1 MHYSQKLQIAIGGK
15 WAISWHSAPYVLPFL
30 LIIIPI
36 AEGAFFTWWAFWR
49 WTLVSFISLIPVVI
63 IFFFADITIFKNR
76 EKNPVP
82 DHFVFILG
90 FILGF
95 VRGGSV
101 GILSYYFN
109 ALEMDLLTAPGTI
122 LMRALN
128 AGLLGMVAI
137 PLASLVGSSIEIYR
151 ADRNAL
157 IAERL
162 LAESQKSESA
172 AVIKSLRSSMTRRV
186 DENLLEVIKNSQ
198 EYLDDKGRSLEANW
212 ELMAVR
218 LRKAALETIR
228 PFSHRMHRRGEEKTY
243 KVQPLELLRYVANTP
258 RIEIPWVLMFYLIS
272 NFKFIYSNS
281 IWYLA
286 TANLFSRLVLIAVG
300 LSLIRNLKYH
310 GKLRGISPYL
320 ISLLIFGIIFTL
332 LTQFLDKF
340 FKLGVNFLYSHYADS
355 AWLLLLVVLIGF
367 ASSFLY
373 GQIAESEFLEKQ
385 ISKEKLEMLILKREE
400 ERLSR
405 ELAKYLHGTIQ
416 SRLMASAMALE
427 RAGRKGDK
435 KALERELEEAYKSLR
450 VPSAQYFSAP
460 EETFK
465 DEVTKVVSKWNDL
478 MKVKVTISST
488 VPEIPGHKAQEI
500 GNVINEGLS
509 NSFRH
514 GNASKVNISVT
525 HKSNQIFVVVKD
537 DGDGIDGGKPGLGTD
552 WFRAIAGNAWSL
564 ISNED
569 GPGTTLELKI
579 NL

>member
-1 MHYSQKLQIAIGGK
+1 MPYSQKLGIAIGGK
-15 WAISWHSAPYVLPFL
+15 WAISWHATPYVLPFL
-30 LIIIPI
+30 LVIIPI
-36 AEGAFFTWWAFWR
+36 SEGAMFTWWAFWR
-49 WTLVSFISLIPVVI
+49 WTLVSFISLIPVLI
-63 IFFFADITIFKNR
+63 IFLFADITIFKNR
-76 EKNPVP
+76 EKKPVP
-82 DHFVFILG
+82 NYYVFILG

-95 VRGGSV
+95 VRGGSA
-101 GILSYYFN
+101 GMLAYYFN
-109 ALEMDLLTAPGTI
+109 ALEMLTMTAPGTI
-122 LMRALN
+122 LIRALN
-128 AGLLGMVAI
+128 AGLIGMVAI
-137 PLASLVGSSIEIYR
+137 PLVSLIGSSIEIYR

-186 DENLLEVIKNSQ
+186 DNNLLEVIKNSQ

-228 PFSHRMHRRGEEKTY
+228 PFSHQMHRRGEERTY
-243 KVQPLELLRYVANTP
+243 KVRPFELLRYVAHTP
-258 RIEIPWVLMFYLIS
+258 RIEIVWVLIIYSLS
-272 NFKFIYSNS
+272 DFKFIYSNS

-286 TANLFSRLVLIAVG
+286 TANFFSRLAFIALVLGI
-300 LSLIRNLKYH
+300 IRRLKYQ
-310 GKLRGISPYL
+310 GKLRRMSPYL

-332 LTQFLDKF
+332 FAQFLDKF
-340 FKLGVNFLYSHYADS
+340 FKLSVDSNYSYYADS
-355 AWLLLLVVLIGF
+355 AWLLILVVLIGF

-373 GQIAESEFLEKQ
+373 GQSAESEFLEKQ
-385 ISKEKLEMLILKREE
+385 VSKEKLEMLILKREE

-465 DEVTKVVSKWNDL
+465 DELTKVVSKWNDL
-478 MKVKVTISST
+478 MKIKVTISST
-488 VPEIPGHKAQEI
+488 VPEIPSHKAQEI

-514 GNASKVNISVT
+514 GNASKVNVSVT
-525 HKSNQIFVVVKD
+525 HKTNRIFVIVKD
-537 DGDGIDGGKPGLGTD
+537 DGDGIDGRKPGLGTD
-552 WFRAIAGNAWSL
+552 WFRAIAGNDWSL
-564 ISNED
+564 TSNED

-579 NL
+579 NV

>member
-1 MHYSQKLQIAIGGK
+1 MPYSQKLQIAIGGK
-15 WAISWHSAPYVLPFL
+15 WAISWHSAYYVLPFL

-36 AEGAFFTWWAFWR
+36 AEGAIFTWWAFWR
-49 WTLVSFISLIPVVI
+49 WMLVSFVSLIPVLI
-63 IFFFADITIFKNR
+63 IFFFADITVFKNR
-76 EKNPVP
+76 EKKPVP
-82 DHFVFILG
+82 NYYVFILG

-95 VRGGSV
+95 VRGGSA
-101 GILSYYFN
+101 GLLSYYFN
-109 ALEMDLLTAPGTI
+109 ALEMDLMNAPGTI

-128 AGLLGMVAI
+128 AGLVGMAAI
-137 PLASLVGSSIEIYR
+137 PLISLVGSSIEIYR

-228 PFSHRMHRRGEEKTY
+228 PFSHHMHRRGEEKTY
-243 KVQPLELLRYVANTP
+243 KVKPFELLRYVASTP
-258 RIEIPWVLMFYLIS
+258 RIEISWVLMFYAIS
-272 NFKFIYSNS
+272 EFRFIYANS
-281 IWYLA
+281 IWYQA
-286 TANLFSRLVLIAVG
+286 TANLFSRLLIIAVG
-300 LSLIRNLKYH
+300 LSIIRKVKYQ
-310 GKLRGISPYL
+310 GKLRGISSYL
-320 ISLLIFGIIFTL
+320 ISLLIFGAIFVS
-332 LTQFLDKF
+332 LTRILDEF
-340 FKLGVNFLYSHYADS
+340 FELRIDSSYSRFADTV
-355 AWLLLLVVLIGF
+355 WLLILVVLIGF

-373 GQIAESEFLEKQ
+373 GQSAESEFLEKQ
-385 ISKEKLEMLILKREE
+385 VSKEKLEMLILRREE

-450 VPSAQYFSAP
+450 VPSAEYFSAP

-465 DEVTKVVSKWNDL
+465 DEITKVVSKWNDL
-478 MKVKVTISST
+478 MKVKVKFST
-488 VPEIPGHKAQEI
+488 SIPEIPSHKAQEI

-514 GNASKVNISVT
+514 GNASKVDISVT
-525 HKSNQIFVVVKD
+525 HKSDRIFVVVKD
-537 DGDGIDGGKPGLGTD
+537 NGDGIDGGKPGLGTD
-552 WFRAIAGNAWSL
+552 WFRAIAGSAWSL
-564 ISNED
+564 NSNED
-569 GPGTTLELKI
+569 GPGATLELKI
-579 NL
+579 SV

>member
-1 MHYSQKLQIAIGGK
+1 MTYSQKLGIAVGGK
-15 WAISWHSAPYVLPFL
+15 WAISWHAAPYLLTFL
-30 LIIIPI
+30 LLIIPI
-36 AEGAFFTWWAFWR
+36 AEGAIFTWWAFWR
-49 WTLVSFISLIPVVI
+49 WTLVSFISLVPVVI
-63 IFFFADITIFKNR
+63 IFFFADITVFKNR
-76 EKNPVP
+76 EKKPVP
-82 DHFVFILG
+82 GYYVFILG

-95 VRGGSV
+95 VRGGTA
-101 GILSYYFN
+101 GLLAYYFN
-109 ALEMDLLTAPGTI
+109 ALEMDLFNAPGTI
-122 LMRALN
+122 LLRALN
-128 AGLLGMVAI
+128 AGFIGMVAV
-137 PLASLVGSSIEIYR
+137 PLVSLLGSSIEIYR

-162 LAESQKSESA
+162 LAQSQKNESA

-186 DENLLEVIKNSQ
+186 DDNLLEVIKNSQ
-198 EYLDDKGRSLEANW
+198 DYLDEKGRSLEENW

-228 PFSHRMHRRGEEKTY
+228 PFSHHMHRRGEERTY
-243 KVQPLELLRYVANTP
+243 KVQPLELLRYVAHTP
-258 RIEIPWVLMFYLIS
+258 RIEIPWVLMLYAIS
-272 NFKFIYSNS
+272 DFKFLYSNS

-286 TANLFSRLVLIAVG
+286 TGNFVSRLLFIGAG
-300 LSLIRNLKYH
+300 LFIIRKLKYQ
-310 GKLRGISPYL
+310 GKLRGFFSYL
-320 ISLLIFGIIFTL
+320 MSLLIFGTFFASFTRIS
-332 LTQFLDKF
+332 DDF
-340 FKLGVNFLYSHYADS
+340 FKLRGVSSFAYYADTV
-355 AWLLLLVVLIGF
+355 WLLLIVVLIGF

-373 GQIAESEFLEKQ
+373 GQSAESEFLEKQ

-450 VPSAQYFSAP
+450 VPSAEYFSAP

-465 DEVTKVVSKWNDL
+465 DEITKVVSKWNDL

-488 VPEIPGHKAQEI
+488 VPKIPGHKAQEI

-514 GNASKVNISVT
+514 GNASKVDVSVT
-525 HKSNQIFVVVKD
+525 HKSDQLSVILKD
-537 DGDGIDGGKPGLGTD
+537 DGDGFKGGTEGLGSE
-552 WFRAIAGNAWSL
+552 WFKALAGNAWSL
-564 ISNED
+564 ASNKD
-569 GPGTTLELKI
+569 GPGATLELKI
-579 NL
+579 NV

>member
-1 MHYSQKLQIAIGGK
+1 MPYSQKLQIAIGGK
-15 WAISWHSAPYVLPFL
+15 WAISWHSASYVLPFL
-30 LIIIPI
+30 LLIIPI
-36 AEGAFFTWWAFWR
+36 AEGAIFTWWAFWR
-49 WTLVSFISLIPVVI
+49 WMLVSFVSLIPVLI

-76 EKNPVP
+76 EKKPVP
-82 DHFVFILG
+82 NHYVFILG

-95 VRGGSV
+95 VRGGSA
-101 GILSYYFN
+101 GLLSYYFN
-109 ALEMDLLTAPGTI
+109 ALEMDVMNAPGTI

-137 PLASLVGSSIEIYR
+137 PLISLIGSSIEIYR

-162 LAESQKSESA
+162 LAESQRSESA

-228 PFSHRMHRRGEEKTY
+228 PFSHHMHRRGEERTY
-243 KVQPLELLRYVANTP
+243 KVKPFELLRYMASTV
-258 RIEIPWVLMFYLIS
+258 RIEISWVLMFYAIS
-272 NFKFIYSNS
+272 EFRFIYASS
-281 IWYLA
+281 IWYQA
-286 TANLFSRLVLIAVG
+286 TANLFSRLVIIAVG
-300 LSLIRNLKYH
+300 LSIIRKVKYQ
-310 GKLRGISPYL
+310 GKLRGISSYL
-320 ISLLIFGIIFTL
+320 ISLFIFGAIFVS
-332 LTQFLDKF
+332 LTNILDEF
-340 FKLGVNFLYSHYADS
+340 FELRGVSNYSRYADTV
-355 AWLLLLVVLIGF
+355 WLLILVILIGF

-373 GQIAESEFLEKQ
+373 GQSAESEFLEKQ
-385 ISKEKLEMLILKREE
+385 VSKEKLEMLILKREE

-450 VPSAQYFSAP
+450 VPSAEYFSAP

-465 DEVTKVVSKWNDL
+465 DEITKVVSKWNDL
-478 MKVKVTISST
+478 MKVKVKISSSI
-488 VPEIPGHKAQEI
+488 PEIPNHKAQEI

-514 GNASKVNISVT
+514 GNASKVDVSVT
-525 HKSNQIFVVVKD
+525 HKSDWIFVVVKD

-552 WFRAIAGNAWSL
+552 WFRAIAGSAWSL
-564 ISNED
+564 TSNED

-579 NL
+579 NV

>member
-1 MHYSQKLQIAIGGK
+1 MPYSQKLQMAIGGK
-15 WAISWHSAPYVLPFL
+15 WAISWKAAAYALPFL
-30 LIIIPI
+30 LVIIPI
-36 AEGAFFTWWAFWR
+36 AEGAVFTWWAFWR
-49 WTLVSFISLIPVVI
+49 WTLVSFFSLIPVVI
-63 IFFFADITIFKNR
+63 IFFIADVTFFKDR
-76 EKNPVP
+76 EKKPVP
-82 DHFVFILG
+82 DTYVFILG

-95 VRGGSV
+95 TRGGTAGLV
-101 GILSYYFN
+101 AYYFN
-109 ALEMDLLTAPGTI
+109 ALEMDAYNAPGTI
-122 LMRALN
+122 LIRALN
-128 AGLLGMVAI
+128 AGVIGMVAV
-137 PLASLVGSSIEIYR
+137 PLMSLIGSSIEIYQ

-186 DENLLEVIKNSQ
+186 DENLLEVVKNSQ
-198 EYLDDKGRSLEANW
+198 QYLDEKGRSLEANW

-228 PFSHRMHRRGEEKTY
+228 PFSHHMHRRGEERTY
-243 KVQPLELLRYVANTP
+243 KVQPFELIKYMSSTV
-258 RIEIPWVLMFYLIS
+258 RIEIPWVLMFYIIS

-281 IWYLA
+281 PWHLA
-286 TANLFSRLVLIAVG
+286 TANLISRLALIALG
-300 LSLIRNLKYH
+300 LGVIRKLKYT
-310 GKLRGISPYL
+310 GRLRGLASYFV
-320 ISLLIFGIIFTL
+320 SLLIFGAIFIMAGH
-332 LTQFLDKF
+332 F
-340 FKLGVNFLYSHYADS
+340 FDDTFQLNHNSEYAHFVDT
-355 AWLLLLVVLIGF
+355 AWLLIIVVLVGF
-367 ASSFLY
+367 VSSFFY
-373 GQIAESEFLEKQ
+373 GQSAESEFLEKQ

-450 VPSAQYFSAP
+450 VPSADYFSAP

-465 DEVTKVVSKWNDL
+465 DEVNKVVSKWNDL
-478 MKVKVTISST
+478 MKVKVKIGAN
-488 VPEIPGHKAQEI
+488 IPNIPSHKGQEI

-514 GNASKVNISVT
+514 GNATKVEVSVT
-525 HKSNQIFVVVKD
+525 SKLGQIHVVVKD
-537 DGDGIDGGKPGLGTD
+537 DGSGIDGGKPGLGTD
-552 WFRAIAGNAWSL
+552 WFKAIAGNAWSL
-564 ISNED
+564 TSNQD

-579 NL
+579 NV

>member
-1 MHYSQKLQIAIGGK
+1 MAYSQKLGIAIGGK
-15 WAISWHSAPYVLPFL
+15 WAISWHAATYFLPFL

-36 AEGAFFTWWAFWR
+36 AEGALFTWWAFWR
-49 WTLVSFISLIPVVI
+49 WTLVSLISLIPVVI
-63 IFFFADITIFKNR
+63 ILFFADITIFKNR
-76 EKNPVP
+76 EKKPVP
-82 DHFVFILG
+82 NYYVFILG

-95 VRGGSV
+95 ARGGTA
-101 GILSYYFN
+101 GILAYYFN
-109 ALEMDLLTAPGTI
+109 ALEMDLFNAPGTI
-122 LMRALN
+122 LLRTLN
-128 AGLLGMVAI
+128 AGLLGMVAV
-137 PLASLVGSSIEIYR
+137 PLVSLLESSIEIYR

-157 IAERL
+157 ITERL

-198 EYLDDKGRSLEANW
+198 DYLDDKGRSLEANW
-212 ELMAVR
+212 ELMAIR

-228 PFSHRMHRRGEEKTY
+228 PFSHQMHRRGEERTY
-243 KVQPLELLRYVANTP
+243 KVRPLELLRYVANTP
-258 RIEIPWVLMFYLIS
+258 RIEIPWVLIFYAIS
-272 NFKFIYSNS
+272 EFIFIYSNS

-286 TANLFSRLVLIAVG
+286 TANFVTRIVLIAAG
-300 LSLIRNLKYH
+300 LFIIRKLKYQD
-310 GKLRGISPYL
+310 KLRGFFPYL
-320 ISLLIFGIIFTL
+320 ISLLIFGSIFAS
-332 LTQFLDKF
+332 LTRISDDL
-340 FKLGVNFLYSHYADS
+340 FKLKSVSNFSHFTS
-355 AWLLLLVVLIGF
+355 TVWLLLLVVLIGF

-373 GQIAESEFLEKQ
+373 GQSAESEFLEKQ

-435 KALERELEEAYKSLR
+435 EALERELEEAYESLR

-465 DEVTKVVSKWNDL
+465 DEITKVVSKWNDL

-488 VPEIPGHKAQEI
+488 VPEISGHKAQEI
-500 GNVINEGLS
+500 GNIINEGLS

-514 GNASKVNISVT
+514 GNASKVDVSVT
-525 HKSNQIFVVVKD
+525 HQSDQISVIVKD
-537 DGDGIDGGKPGLGTD
+537 DGDGINGGKPGLGTD

-564 ISNED
+564 TSNED
-569 GPGTTLELKI
+569 DPGATLELKI
-579 NL
+579 NV